1 MIYLIQKYWEKW
13 LKITEK
19 NKDRIISKSTSDICT
34 TGSILPYKYITTLTM
49 QFLRDFKH
57 GCIIPYM

>member
-1 MIYLIQKYWEKW
+1 LIQKYWEKW

-34 TGSILPYKYITTLTM
+34 TGSILPIQMHNYYNNAIS
-49 QFLRDFKH
+49 
-57 GCIIPYM
+57 